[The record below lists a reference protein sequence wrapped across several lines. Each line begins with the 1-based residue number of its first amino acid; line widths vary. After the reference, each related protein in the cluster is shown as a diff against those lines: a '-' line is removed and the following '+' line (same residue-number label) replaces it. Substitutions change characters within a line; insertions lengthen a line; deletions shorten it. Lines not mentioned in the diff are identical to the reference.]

1 MLSLQYLSSTF
12 LALCILLSRIEIN
25 LRHGAQASSSCV
37 PPQGSAEAQVGQAPQ
52 EVEEEVLEEGR
63 PEEVWV
69 TFEKS
74 IEKLEVHVKV
84 IWELRVSES
93 CLIKFLILYAF
104 RTAVWEYLEVHVN
117 VI

>member
-1 MLSLQYLSSTF
+1 MFSLQYLSSTF

-63 PEEVWV
+63 PEEAQVPQ
-69 TFEKS
+69 E
-74 IEKLEVHVKV
+74 EA
-84 IWELRVSES
+84 
-93 CLIKFLILYAF
+93 FLQEG
-104 RTAVWEYLEVHVN
+104 R
-117 VI
+117 